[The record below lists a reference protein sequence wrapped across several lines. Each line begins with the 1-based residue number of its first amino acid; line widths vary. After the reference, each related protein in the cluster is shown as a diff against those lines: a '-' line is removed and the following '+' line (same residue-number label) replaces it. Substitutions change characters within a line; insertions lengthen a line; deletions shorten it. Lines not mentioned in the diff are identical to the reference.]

1 MLGKLGMVCLNLHT
15 SLMPEL
21 DFSQYEGRE
30 QAYVKHCLLEK
41 YLPEW
46 AYKTGSQWDGLVYI
60 DGFAGPWGVRSE
72 DLADSSFG
80 VAVKALD
87 RVARTLNEHRG
98 KSIQVQ
104 CVLVEQN
111 ESALSQLR
119 EDKKAEAQALIF
131 SLLSSLSAKRKE
143 GRKTIRFLPSCFPDS
158 SGLREHLTS
167 P

>member
-1 MLGKLGMVCLNLHT
+1 
-15 SLMPEL
+15 MPEL
-21 DFSQYEGRE
+21 DFTQYEGRE

-87 RVARTLNEHRG
+87 RVARTLNERRG

-119 EDKKAEAQALIF
+119 EFAEKSTRPGFKVSVFGGQFITHVQSVSNTTNALCKNPF
-131 SLLSSLSAKRKE
+131 KFVGSSRLLMG
-143 GRKTIRFLPSCFPDS
+143 GRAL
-158 SGLREHLTS
+158 
-167 P
+167 